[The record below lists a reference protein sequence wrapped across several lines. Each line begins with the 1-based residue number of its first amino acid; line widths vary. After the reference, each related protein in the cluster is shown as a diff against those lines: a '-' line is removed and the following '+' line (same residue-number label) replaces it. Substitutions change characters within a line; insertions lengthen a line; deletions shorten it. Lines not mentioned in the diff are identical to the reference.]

1 MTIEGSFYKITPINE
16 SSQFFDLELLYYIGG
31 KNPRKEFKVASYG
44 ITLESA
50 IQKIINFA
58 VRSKLPET
66 VTLKEYLDEYKKESN
81 SIKAE
86 LKGA

>member
-1 MTIEGSFYKITPINE
+1 MVIEGSFYKITPINE
-16 SSQFFDLELLYYIGG
+16 YSQFFDLELLHEIGG

-50 IQKIINFA
+50 IQKIINYA
-58 VRSKLPET
+58 IRNRLPET
-66 VTLKEYLDEYKKESN
+66 VTLKEYLDAYKEESD
-81 SIKAE
+81 SIKSE